1 MRGPKQGAE
10 VDFSRVLVM
19 VGGLECGASLTLHVA
34 AFLETCVCG

>member
-10 VDFSRVLVM
+10 VDFSRVLVL

-34 AFLETCVCG
+34 AFLETCAGG